1 MVEKPLKHSKRK
13 ANIDPEK
20 MNPELRQLE
29 DQ

>member
-13 ANIDPEK
+13 ANVDLEK

>member
-1 MVEKPLKHSKRK
+1 MVEKPLKHSKRN
-13 ANIDPEK
+13 ANIDREK